1 MCKQTKSGS
10 GHSGDDLRNLY
21 SEVLQSDRELK
32 QLVDGMPR
40 FFRLKEN
47 LDGETPRNI
56 VQQNRVLSI
65 SIAHKVWHC
74 YRNPMNCSPLLNL
87 RDQFYCI
94 HRHFQIMSLKD
105 PWFAYTKVC
114 QDYFD
119 IAFDLTQK
127 LSIQVS
133 CLPLM
138 RRYLMDFLSLP
149 DHPDTHIVSNLWT
162 VNAQVLT
169 AAVWLLFEL
178 IFSKDEN
185 EQIFETHEI
194 RDLALRSLQFLQVN
208 QSKSTIAKR
217 GVGLIESLL
226 DTEQAIKAGT
236 RKQFSL
242 KEIISR
248 VEVESD
254 SGSNVAMELSSDPCV
269 SHVSDLLLGDNMA
282 WEDIFSVFDM

>member
-1 MCKQTKSGS
+1 MPKNCDDDVLKMGLPIDIVEQNKDHYTQGSYTSVLNKGSVIIWKLQDRMCMGTKSGS
-10 GHSGDDLRNLY
+10 GHSSDDLRNLY
-21 SEVLQSDRELK
+21 SEVLQADRELK
-32 QLVDGMPR
+32 QLVEEMPR

-47 LDGETPRNI
+47 YDDETPRNI
-56 VQQNRVLSI
+56 IQQTRILSI
-65 SIAHKVWHC
+65 SIAHK
-74 YRNPMNCSPLLNL
+74 
-87 RDQFYCI
+87 I
-94 HRHFQIMSLKD
+94 
-105 PWFAYTKVC
+105 
-114 QDYFD
+114 
-119 IAFDLTQK
+119 
-127 LSIQVS
+127 S

-138 RRYLMDFLSLP
+138 RRCLMDFLSLP
-149 DHPDTHIVSNLWT
+149 DNPDTYIVSNLWT

-194 RDLALRSLQFLQVN
+194 RDLALQSLQFLQVN

-217 GVGLIESLL
+217 GAGLIESLL
-226 DTEQAIKAGT
+226 DTEQAIKSGT

-248 VEVESD
+248 VEVDDAD
-254 SGSNVAMELSSDPCV
+254 SGPSVAMEPSSDPCL
-269 SHVSDLLLGDNMA
+269 SHMSDLLLGDAMA